1 MRIRIGGKC
10 RVGVDLLGTFVL
22 CAHVHAATAT
32 ARSNPYAKAIV
43 GRNVFSLNRAT
54 LPTIVDPPLP
64 PPPLIILQ
72 GLTNIN
78 RRRQVLFKVQKSG
91 APAREISCVLSEG
104 ERQGEIAVLEIDEQS
119 GTVKFN
125 NHGIEQ
131 TLKLKNNL
139 PQ

>member
-1 MRIRIGGKC
+1 
-10 RVGVDLLGTFVL
+10 
-22 CAHVHAATAT
+22 
-32 ARSNPYAKAIV
+32 
-43 GRNVFSLNRAT
+43 VFSLNMAT

-64 PPPLIILQ
+64 PPPLIVLQ

-104 ERQGEIAVLEIDEQS
+104 ERQGEIAVLEIDEKS

-131 TLKLKNNL
+131 TLNLKNDL